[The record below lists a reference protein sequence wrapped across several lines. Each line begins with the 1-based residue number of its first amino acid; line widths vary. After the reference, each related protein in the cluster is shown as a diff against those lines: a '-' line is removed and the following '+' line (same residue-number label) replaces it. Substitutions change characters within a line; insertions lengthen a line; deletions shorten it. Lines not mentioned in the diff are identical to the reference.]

1 MCVKE
6 NNVQSNIPRIP
17 GVFFLVVLRYACF
30 FFFLAR
36 GFGGEGGTLTTYLL
50 LNTDYLTTYLFTYLP
65 MLP

>member
-1 MCVKE
+1 MFNRIFLGYLAFSSWWCCVT
-6 NNVQSNIPRIP
+6 
-17 GVFFLVVLRYACF
+17 LAF